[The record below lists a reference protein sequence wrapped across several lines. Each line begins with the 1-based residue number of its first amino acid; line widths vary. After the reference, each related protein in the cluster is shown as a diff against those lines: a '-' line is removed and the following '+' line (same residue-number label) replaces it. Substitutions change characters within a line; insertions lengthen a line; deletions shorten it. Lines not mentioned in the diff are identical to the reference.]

1 MSVELMNSV
10 AEEMVLNNE
19 KIQKVFNGDRYSE
32 EKEKDV
38 LYNTN
43 ISEKNIKVFL
53 DIKRLCDKNNVE
65 FLALKV
71 QLYIGRIL
79 IVHLG
84 QKKNII
90 K

>member
-10 AEEMVLNNE
+10 AEEIVLNNE

>member
-43 ISEKNIKVFL
+43 ISEKNIKVF
-53 DIKRLCDKNNVE
+53 CT
-65 FLALKV
+65 
-71 QLYIGRIL
+71 
-79 IVHLG
+79 
-84 QKKNII
+84 
-90 K
+90 